1 MLVVWVRPE
10 DGAIVFGV
18 RPRWRRPRCGQ
29 CGQRA
34 PGYDR
39 RGSRRW
45 RALSFGS
52 YRIYLEYAPRRVDCA
67 DCGGVR
73 VELVPWA
80 AHTSWF
86 TRDFEELVAYLAQV
100 TDKTSVCNLMGI
112 SWDTVTNI
120 VDRVVRERLDP
131 HRIDNL
137 RRIGIDEFSY
147 RKHHRYLTVVVDH
160 ATDRVVWA
168 AEGRGAETLNAFF
181 DLLGEERCARIELV
195 TVDMAGGYLKAIGER
210 LPNAEIV
217 FDRFH
222 VQRLASD
229 AVDAV
234 RRTMWAELKG
244 TPEGKALK
252 GTRWAL
258 LKNPWNLARRDRD
271 KLRDV
276 QRTNRPLYRAYL
288 LKETLAKALDYLQ
301 PKRARDLLLE
311 WSRWAARSRLA
322 PFVRTA
328 RTVAPAPRGH
338 CCDASM
344 PMTDVRQIMTM
355 KITTMTSPIMRLPT
369 PWAPARTSCIG
380 AVCGMMPW
388 SDASSLLLGES
399 TMTACGMRVGL
410 AGRIPS
416 R

>member
-1 MLVVWVRPE
+1 MRATTLFRKLLAVTSMLVVWVRLE
-10 DGAIVFGV
+10 DRAVVFGV

-34 PGYDR
+34 PGYDQ
-39 RGSRRW
+39 RGPRRW

-52 YRIYLEYAPRRVDCA
+52 FRIHLEYSPRRVDCA

-73 VELVPWA
+73 VEQVPWA

-112 SWDTVTNI
+112 AWDTVTNI
-120 VDRVVRERLDP
+120 VDRVVRDRLDP
-131 HRIDNL
+131 HRLDGL

-168 AEGRGAETLNAFF
+168 AEGRGAATLNSFF
-181 DLLGEERCARIELV
+181 DLLGEERCAGIELA
-195 TVDMAGGYLKAIGER
+195 TIDMAGGYLKAIQER

-222 VQRLASD
+222 VQRLATD

-234 RRTMWAELKG
+234 RRAMWAELKG

-271 KLRDV
+271 KLREV

-301 PKRARDLLLE
+301 PKRARDLLVE
-311 WSRWAARSRLA
+311 WSAWAARSRLA
-322 PFVRTA
+322 PFARAA
-328 RTVAPAPRGH
+328 RTVRRHLDGILAYIRHRLTNAVVEGINTRLRMVARRAYGFH
-338 CCDASM
+338 
-344 PMTDVRQIMTM
+344 
-355 KITTMTSPIMRLPT
+355 SPGALVAMYHLCAGKLRLHP
-369 PWAPARTSCIG
+369 PLP
-380 AVCGMMPW
+380 
-388 SDASSLLLGES
+388 
-399 TMTACGMRVGL
+399 
-410 AGRIPS
+410 
-416 R
+416 

>member
-1 MLVVWVRPE
+1 MLVVWVRL
-10 DGAIVFGV
+10 DDRAVVFGV

-29 CGQRA
+29 CGRRR

-39 RGSRRW
+39 KPVRRW
-45 RALSFGS
+45 RALSFGT
-52 YRIYLEYAPRRVDCA
+52 YRIYLQYAPRRVDCA

-86 TRDFEELVAYLAQV
+86 THDFEELVAYLAQV

-112 SWDTVTNI
+112 AWDTVTNI

-131 HRIDNL
+131 HRLDGL

-168 AEGRGAETLNAFF
+168 AEGRGAATLTAFF
-181 DLLGEERCARIELV
+181 DLLGEEGRARIELV
-195 TVDMAGGYLKAIGER
+195 TIDMAGGYLKAIRER

-234 RRTMWAELKG
+234 RRAMWAELKG

-258 LKNPWNLARRDRD
+258 LKSPWNLARRDRD

-301 PKRARDLLLE
+301 PKRARDLLLD
-311 WSRWAARSRLA
+311 WSGWAARSRLP
-322 PFVRTA
+322 PFARAA
-328 RTVAPAPRGH
+328 RTVRRHLDGILAYIRHRLTNAVVEGLNTRLRMVARRAYGFH
-338 CCDASM
+338 SAGALASM
-344 PMTDVRQIMTM
+344 FHLCAG
-355 KITTMTSPIMRLPT
+355 KLRLHP
-369 PWAPARTSCIG
+369 PLP
-380 AVCGMMPW
+380 
-388 SDASSLLLGES
+388 
-399 TMTACGMRVGL
+399 
-410 AGRIPS
+410 
-416 R
+416 